1 MKYMNDPRQMEL
13 FDPYESQMSQIA
25 FKRLQSSLYA
35 VFRHMILELMPAEE
49 LGNHFDELI
58 GRPTKELYSMSGLI
72 LLKEFHN
79 WTTEQAVDAYLYDQ
93 RIHFA
98 LNMGSD
104 NISFCERT
112 LERYMKLIRENNM
125 AAAIFDS
132 VTEKLIEELDLK
144 IDQQRLDSTHVFS
157 DMATFSRTKLMGV
170 TIKRFLVQV
179 KRHHKRKYA
188 VLPKEIRIR
197 YDKNDNSLF
206 ADVSKDKEK
215 RSTLRQDV
223 AEQMYFL
230 IQHFSGDKKIENMT
244 TFMDLLKVFN
254 QQCEVNDAVGVEPSS
269 DDDSIDPPDQSGDGS
284 GSEDK
289 EQTQSAVEVK
299 KKTGGNVIQNPSD
312 SEATYDGHKGVG
324 YQAQLAE
331 SCNDENEVQL
341 ITSVLPQTAV
351 ESDANAVVPVLEH
364 LKQTDRLP
372 GELLADSLYGGDE
385 NVLAAAGEGIALVS
399 PVSGS
404 PPKQEPEEP
413 TAKQKRLQNR
423 RIAQETGRW
432 RKKYN
437 LRAQEEGTIGCIK
450 RRTGMVRLRYRG
462 EESVYSSI
470 YLKVTGWNISRATA
484 SAKIQEKIAEI
495 IKEKRKQLYGLI
507 RNASR
512 FTIKAIKTLIDAP
525 EKSNV
530 MAMSSQKKILAF
542 AA

>member
-1 MKYMNDPRQMEL
+1 MEL
-13 FDPYESQMSQIA
+13 FDPYESQMSKIA

-35 VFRHMILELMPAEE
+35 VFRHLILELMPAEE

-72 LLKEFHN
+72 LLKEFNN

-93 RIHFA
+93 RVHFA

-125 AAAIFDS
+125 AAAIFDR

-188 VLPKEIRIR
+188 ALPKEIRTR
-197 YDKNDNSLF
+197 YEKNDSAMF

-215 RSTLRQDV
+215 RSTLRQGV

-230 IQHFSGDKKIENMT
+230 IQHFSGNNAIENMT
-244 TFMDLLKVFN
+244 TFTDLVTVFN
-254 QQCEVNDAVGVEPSS
+254 QQCEVKASVDVELSNDDNSPEP
-269 DDDSIDPPDQSGDGS
+269 PEGNGDGS
-284 GSEDK
+284 SSSKNNEA
-289 EQTQSAVEVK
+289 TSTVSVR
-299 KKTGGNVIQNPSD
+299 KKTGGNIIQNPSD
-312 SEATYDGHKGVG
+312 PEATYDGHKGVG

-331 SCNDENEVQL
+331 TCNSDNEVQL

-351 ESDANAVVPVLEH
+351 ESDANAVIPVLDD
-364 LKQTDRLP
+364 LKSTGRMP
-372 GELLADSLYGGDE
+372 EELLADSLYGSDD
-385 NVLAAAGEGIALVS
+385 NVLLAAGEGVALVS
-399 PVSGS
+399 PVSGP
-404 PPKQEPEEP
+404 PPKQEPVEP
-413 TAKQKRLQNR
+413 TAKQQRLKNR
-423 RIAQETGRW
+423 RIAQETDRW
-432 RKKYN
+432 REKYN

-462 EESVYSSI
+462 EESVNSSI
-470 YLKVTGWNISRATA
+470 YLKVTGWNISRAAA
-484 SAKIQEKIAEI
+484 SAKVQKKIAEI
-495 IKEKRKQLYGLI
+495 IKEKKNQLLEMTQNTISHMIEPTKALI
-507 RNASR
+507 STFERLKKKNLSH
-512 FTIKAIKTLIDAP
+512 
-525 EKSNV
+525 
-530 MAMSSQKKILAF
+530 QKNISAF